1 MKGAIRWHRR
11 APPGAPA
18 PGPPMRWKIVKG
30 LPQVRGT
37 FLSDALAR
45 QTPDLSTQV
54 SGPRYRQ

>member
-1 MKGAIRWHRR
+1 
-11 APPGAPA
+11 
-18 PGPPMRWKIVKG
+18 MRWKIVKG

-45 QTPDLSTQV
+45 QMPDLSTQV